1 MQKMPAEIELTGRNF
16 DISHLK
22 MNISKLKNKNIYES
36 LTSSHT
42 IPTAENKWVEYY
54 PFLETLD

>member
-22 MNISKLKNKNIYES
+22 MNVSKLKNKNIYES

-42 IPTAENKWVEYY
+42 IPTAENKWVE
-54 PFLETLD
+54 